1 MYKIYFIFEF
11 QIKFFSPS
19 PPLTLFLYSH
29 VAYVIWQ
36 ISKVLLKNLINV
48 NPSSNNLS
56 QSYMCTSFIIAECPR
71 FESVSSST
79 KNTLLLG

>member
-1 MYKIYFIFEF
+1 M
-11 QIKFFSPS
+11 
-19 PPLTLFLYSH
+19 
-29 VAYVIWQ
+29 AYVIWQ